1 MFDVPRVRGLYAS
14 LSDGWTYLN
23 AQDFPQVPERVSS
36 AVARS
41 FRVASL
47 LEPLES
53 ATGSH
58 SRAQRPGRRIGESF
72 GDSARIAIADL
83 TGARPENVVL
93 GASRAALLDN
103 LAHALYRRLR
113 LGQEVVLSRVDDPA
127 NVAPWKTAADLYG
140 ARVRWAEPDLSSGV
154 LPAWQFANLVEHE
167 TSVVAVSAANRY
179 VGAVTDVRAIAD
191 CVRAKSRAL
200 LVVDVDS
207 FAPYRVVDVEQMGA
221 DVLALDVASLGGPSV
236 GALVFKDDAT
246 RQAIFRSGH
255 GVGVGGVSEGL
266 LGGVSEAVDHLAR
279 LDDSARGTR
288 RSRLKTGLPQA
299 AEHLKT
305 LAAHLVEGLQSLGTV
320 HVIGVDGDGDVLE
333 EFASVDRIPRVSFL
347 VDGVPAG
354 VVVQRLLA
362 NGVVA
367 GVVAPGQSQLLERMG
382 VFEEHAPQSQHAQ
395 RTEQAANARRG
406 RHGRNADANPA
417 TSAGSS
423 ALHTAN
429 ATGTASTS
437 LGSSLDQAGAVA
449 VGFAPHNTIHDVD
462 QLVRVVASVR

>member
-47 LEPLES
+47 LEPPES

-93 GASRAALLDN
+93 GASRAALLDD

-113 LGQEVVLSRVDDPA
+113 LGQEVVLSRIDDPA
-127 NVAPWKTAADLYG
+127 NVSPWKHAADLYG

-154 LPAWQFANLVEHE
+154 LPAWQYTNLVEPE
-167 TSVVAVSAANRY
+167 TTVVAVSAANRY

-207 FAPYRVVDVEQMGA
+207 FAPYRVVDVEEMGA

-246 RQAIFRSGH
+246 RREVFHSAH
-255 GVGVGGVSEGL
+255 GVGGVSEGL
-266 LGGVSEAVDHLAR
+266 LGGVAEAVDHLAR

-288 RSRLKTGLPQA
+288 RTRLKKGLPRA
-299 AEHLKT
+299 AEHLNT
-305 LAAHLVEGLQSLGTV
+305 LATHLVEGLQSLGTV
-320 HVIGVDGDGDVLE
+320 HVIGVDGDGPVLE
-333 EFASVDRIPRVSFL
+333 EFAAVDRIPRVSFL

-382 VFEEHAPQSQHAQ
+382 VFEELPAAPG
-395 RTEQAANARRG
+395 ANSRG
-406 RHGRNADANPA
+406 RHGRKAADAA
-417 TSAGSS
+417 SAQSSPQGPERDS
-423 ALHTAN
+423 AL
-429 ATGTASTS
+429 
-437 LGSSLDQAGAVA
+437 GSALDQAGAVS
-449 VGFAPHNTIHDVD
+449 VGFAPHNTVHDVD

>member
-47 LEPLES
+47 LEPPES

-93 GASRAALLDN
+93 GASRAALLDD

-113 LGQEVVLSRVDDPA
+113 LGQEVVLSRIDDPA
-127 NVAPWKTAADLYG
+127 NVSPWKHAADLYG

-154 LPAWQFANLVEHE
+154 LPAWQYTNLVESE
-167 TSVVAVSAANRY
+167 TTVVAVSAANRY

-246 RQAIFRSGH
+246 RREVFHSAH
-255 GVGVGGVSEGL
+255 GVGGVSEGL
-266 LGGVSEAVDHLAR
+266 LGGVAEAVDHLAR

-288 RSRLKTGLPQA
+288 RTRLKKGLPRA
-299 AEHLKT
+299 AEHLNT
-305 LAAHLVEGLQSLGTV
+305 LATHLVEGLQSLGTV
-320 HVIGVDGDGDVLE
+320 HAIGVDGDGDALE
-333 EFASVDRIPRVSFL
+333 EFASVDRVPRVSFM

-354 VVVQRLLA
+354 VVAQRLLA

-382 VFEEHAPQSQHAQ
+382 VFEELPAAPG
-395 RTEQAANARRG
+395 ANSRG
-406 RHGRNADANPA
+406 RHGRKAADAA
-417 TSAGSS
+417 SAQSSPQSSPQGSAAALGS
-423 ALHTAN
+423 AL
-429 ATGTASTS
+429 
-437 LGSSLDQAGAVA
+437 GSALEQAGAVS
-449 VGFAPHNTIHDVD
+449 VGFAPHNTAHDVD

>member
-47 LEPLES
+47 LEPPES

-93 GASRAALLDN
+93 GASRAALLDD

-113 LGQEVVLSRVDDPA
+113 LGQEVVLSRIDDPA
-127 NVAPWKTAADLYG
+127 NVSPWKHAADLYG

-154 LPAWQFANLVEHE
+154 LPAWQYTNLVESE
-167 TSVVAVSAANRY
+167 TTVVAVSAANRY

-246 RQAIFRSGH
+246 RREVFHSAH
-255 GVGVGGVSEGL
+255 GVGGVSEGL
-266 LGGVSEAVDHLAR
+266 LGGVAEAVDHLAR

-288 RSRLKTGLPQA
+288 RSRLKKGLPRA
-299 AEHLKT
+299 AEHLNT
-305 LAAHLVEGLQSLGTV
+305 LATHLVEGLQSLGTV
-320 HVIGVDGDGDVLE
+320 HVIGVDGDGDALE
-333 EFASVDRIPRVSFL
+333 EFASVDRIPRVSFM

-382 VFEEHAPQSQHAQ
+382 VFEELPAAPGGNS
-395 RTEQAANARRG
+395 RG
-406 RHGRNADANPA
+406 RHGRKAADAA
-417 TSAGSS
+417 SAQSSPQGSPQGS
-423 ALHTAN
+423 AA
-429 ATGTASTS
+429 A
-437 LGSSLDQAGAVA
+437 LGSALDQAGAVA
-449 VGFAPHNTIHDVD
+449 VGFAPHNTVHDVD

>member
-47 LEPLES
+47 LEPPES

-93 GASRAALLDN
+93 GASRAALLDD

-113 LGQEVVLSRVDDPA
+113 LGQEVVLSRIDDPA
-127 NVAPWKTAADLYG
+127 NVSPWKHAADLYG

-154 LPAWQFANLVEHE
+154 LPAWQYTNLVEPE
-167 TSVVAVSAANRY
+167 TTVVAVSAANRY

-246 RQAIFRSGH
+246 RREVFHSAH

-266 LGGVSEAVDHLAR
+266 LGGVAEAVDHLAR

-288 RSRLKTGLPQA
+288 RTRLKKGLPRA
-299 AEHLKT
+299 AEHLNT
-305 LAAHLVEGLQSLGTV
+305 LATHLVEGLQSLGTV
-320 HVIGVDGDGDVLE
+320 HAIGVDGDGDALE
-333 EFASVDRIPRVSFL
+333 EFASVDRVPRVSFM

-354 VVVQRLLA
+354 VVAQRLLA

-382 VFEEHAPQSQHAQ
+382 VFEELPAAPG
-395 RTEQAANARRG
+395 ANSRG
-406 RHGRNADANPA
+406 RHGRKAADAASAQSSPQGPA
-417 TSAGSS
+417 AALGSELGS
-423 ALHTAN
+423 AL
-429 ATGTASTS
+429 
-437 LGSSLDQAGAVA
+437 GSALDQAGAVS
-449 VGFAPHNTIHDVD
+449 VGFAPHNTVHDVD

>member
-47 LEPLES
+47 LEPPES

-93 GASRAALLDN
+93 GASRAALLDD

-113 LGQEVVLSRVDDPA
+113 LGQEVVLSRIDDPA
-127 NVAPWKTAADLYG
+127 NVSPWKHAADLYG

-154 LPAWQFANLVEHE
+154 LPAWQFTNLVEPE
-167 TSVVAVSAANRY
+167 TTVVAVSAANRY

-246 RQAIFRSGH
+246 RREVFHSAH

-266 LGGVSEAVDHLAR
+266 LGGVAEAVDHLAR

-288 RSRLKTGLPQA
+288 RTRLKKGLPRA
-299 AEHLKT
+299 AEHLNT
-305 LAAHLVEGLQSLGTV
+305 LATHLVEGLQSLGTV
-320 HVIGVDGDGDVLE
+320 HVIGVDGDGDALE
-333 EFASVDRIPRVSFL
+333 EFAAVNRVPRVSFM

-354 VVVQRLLA
+354 VVAQRLLA

-367 GVVAPGQSQLLERMG
+367 GAVAPGQSQLLERMG
-382 VFEEHAPQSQHAQ
+382 VFEELPAAPG
-395 RTEQAANARRG
+395 ANSRG
-406 RHGRNADANPA
+406 RHGRKAADAASAQSSPQGSA
-417 TSAGSS
+417 TELGS
-423 ALHTAN
+423 ALE
-429 ATGTASTS
+429 
-437 LGSSLDQAGAVA
+437 QAGAVA
-449 VGFAPHNTIHDVD
+449 VGFAPHNTVHDVD

>member
-47 LEPLES
+47 LEPPES

-58 SRAQRPGRRIGESF
+58 SRAQRLGRRIGESF
-72 GDSARIAIADL
+72 GDSARTAIADL

-93 GASRAALLDN
+93 GASREALLDD

-113 LGQEVVLSRVDDPA
+113 LGQEVVLSRIDDPA
-127 NVAPWKTAADLYG
+127 NVTPWKHAADLYG

-154 LPAWQFANLVEHE
+154 LPAWQFANLVEPE
-167 TSVVAVSAANRY
+167 TTVVAVSAANRY

-221 DVLALDVASLGGPSV
+221 DVLALDVASLGGPGV

-246 RQAIFRSGH
+246 RRAVFRSEH

-266 LGGVSEAVDHLAR
+266 LGGVAEAVDHLAR

-288 RSRLKTGLPQA
+288 RTRLKTGLPHA
-299 AEHLKT
+299 ADHLNS
-305 LAAHLVEGLQSLGTV
+305 LATRLVEGLQTLGTV
-320 HVIGVDGDGDVLE
+320 HVIGVDGDGPVLE
-333 EFASVDRIPRVSFL
+333 EFASVDRVPRVSFL

-382 VFEEHAPQSQHAQ
+382 VFEEQPAAPG
-395 RTEQAANARRG
+395 ANSRG
-406 RHGRNADANPA
+406 RHVRKGADSGADSDTASAADAA
-417 TSAGSS
+417 SA
-423 ALHTAN
+423 
-429 ATGTASTS
+429 
-437 LGSSLDQAGAVA
+437 LGSSLDQAGAVS
-449 VGFAPHNTIHDVD
+449 VGFAPHNTVHDVD

>member
-47 LEPLES
+47 LEPPES

-93 GASRAALLDN
+93 GASRAALLDD

-113 LGQEVVLSRVDDPA
+113 LGQEVVLSRIDDPA
-127 NVAPWKTAADLYG
+127 NVAPWKHAADLYG

-154 LPAWQFANLVEHE
+154 LPAWQFTNLVEPE
-167 TSVVAVSAANRY
+167 TTVVAVSAANRY

-246 RQAIFRSGH
+246 RREVFHSAH
-255 GVGVGGVSEGL
+255 GVGVGGASEGL
-266 LGGVSEAVDHLAR
+266 LGGVAEAVDHLAR

-288 RSRLKTGLPQA
+288 RSRLKKGLPRA
-299 AEHLKT
+299 AEHLNT
-305 LAAHLVEGLQSLGTV
+305 LATHLVEGLQSLGTV
-320 HVIGVDGDGDVLE
+320 HVIGVDGDGDALE
-333 EFASVDRIPRVSFL
+333 EFASVDRIPRVSFM

-367 GVVAPGQSQLLERMG
+367 GAVAPGQSQLLERMG
-382 VFEEHAPQSQHAQ
+382 VFEELPAAPG
-395 RTEQAANARRG
+395 ANSRG
-406 RHGRNADANPA
+406 RHGRKAADAASAQSSPQGSA
-417 TSAGSS
+417 TELGSAPGS
-423 ALHTAN
+423 ALE
-429 ATGTASTS
+429 
-437 LGSSLDQAGAVA
+437 QAGAVS
-449 VGFAPHNTIHDVD
+449 VGFAPHNTAHDVD

>member
-47 LEPLES
+47 LEPPES

-58 SRAQRPGRRIGESF
+58 SRAQRLGRRIGESF
-72 GDSARIAIADL
+72 GDSARTAIADL
-83 TGARPENVVL
+83 TGARPEKVVL
-93 GASRAALLDN
+93 GASREALLDD

-113 LGQEVVLSRVDDPA
+113 LGQEVVLSRIDDPA
-127 NVAPWKTAADLYG
+127 NVTPWKHAADLYG

-154 LPAWQFANLVEHE
+154 LPAWQFANLVEPE
-167 TSVVAVSAANRY
+167 TTVVAVSAANRY

-221 DVLALDVASLGGPSV
+221 DVLALDVASLGGPNV
-236 GALVFKDDAT
+236 GALVFKDDDT
-246 RQAIFRSGH
+246 RRAVFRSGH

-266 LGGVSEAVDHLAR
+266 LGGVAEAVDHLAR

-288 RSRLKTGLPQA
+288 RNRLKTGLPHA
-299 AEHLKT
+299 ADYLNS
-305 LAAHLVEGLQSLGTV
+305 LATHLVEGLQSLGTV
-320 HVIGVDGDGDVLE
+320 HVIGVDGEGHVLE
-333 EFASVDRIPRVSFL
+333 EFAAVDRIPRVSFL

-382 VFEEHAPQSQHAQ
+382 VFEEQPGAPG
-395 RTEQAANARRG
+395 ANSRG
-406 RHGRNADANPA
+406 RHVRRGAD
-417 TSAGSS
+417 S
-423 ALHTAN
+423 
-429 ATGTASTS
+429 GTASAADAAS
-437 LGSSLDQAGAVA
+437 ALGSALDQAGAVS
-449 VGFAPHNTIHDVD
+449 VGFAPHNTVHDVD

>member
-47 LEPLES
+47 LEPPES

-58 SRAQRPGRRIGESF
+58 SRAQRLGRRIGESF
-72 GDSARIAIADL
+72 GDSARTAIADL

-93 GASRAALLDN
+93 GASREALLDD

-113 LGQEVVLSRVDDPA
+113 LGQEVVLSRIDDPA
-127 NVAPWKTAADLYG
+127 NVTPWKHAADLYG

-154 LPAWQFANLVEHE
+154 LPAWQFTNLVEPE
-167 TSVVAVSAANRY
+167 TTVVAVSAANRY

-221 DVLALDVASLGGPSV
+221 DVLALDVASLGGPSI

-246 RQAIFRSGH
+246 RRAVFRSEH

-266 LGGVSEAVDHLAR
+266 LGGVAEAVDHLAR

-288 RSRLKTGLPQA
+288 RTRLKTGLPHA
-299 AEHLKT
+299 ADYLNS
-305 LAAHLVEGLQSLGTV
+305 LATHLVEGLQTLGTV
-320 HVIGVDGDGDVLE
+320 HVIGVDGDGHVLE
-333 EFASVDRIPRVSFL
+333 EFASVDRVPRVSFL

-382 VFEEHAPQSQHAQ
+382 VFEEQSAAGPAAPG
-395 RTEQAANARRG
+395 ANSRG
-406 RHGRNADANPA
+406 RHVRKGADSGANSDTASAADAA
-417 TSAGSS
+417 SA
-423 ALHTAN
+423 
-429 ATGTASTS
+429 
-437 LGSSLDQAGAVA
+437 LGSSLDQAGAVS
-449 VGFAPHNTIHDVD
+449 VGFAPHNTVHDVD

>member
-47 LEPLES
+47 LEPPES

-93 GASRAALLDN
+93 GASRAALLDD

-113 LGQEVVLSRVDDPA
+113 LGQEVVLSRIDDPA
-127 NVAPWKTAADLYG
+127 NVSPWKHAADLYG

-154 LPAWQFANLVEHE
+154 LPAWQFTNLVEPE
-167 TSVVAVSAANRY
+167 TTVVAVSAANRY

-246 RQAIFRSGH
+246 RREVFHSAH
-255 GVGVGGVSEGL
+255 GVGVGGASEGL
-266 LGGVSEAVDHLAR
+266 LGGVAEAVDHLAR

-288 RSRLKTGLPQA
+288 RTRLKKGLPRA
-299 AEHLKT
+299 AEHLNT
-305 LAAHLVEGLQSLGTV
+305 LATHLVEGLQSLGTV
-320 HVIGVDGDGDVLE
+320 HVIGVDGDGDALE
-333 EFASVDRIPRVSFL
+333 EFASVDRVPRVSFM

-354 VVVQRLLA
+354 VVAQRLLA

-382 VFEEHAPQSQHAQ
+382 VFEELPAAPGGNS
-395 RTEQAANARRG
+395 RG
-406 RHGRNADANPA
+406 RHGRKAADAASAQSSPQGPA
-417 TSAGSS
+417 A
-423 ALHTAN
+423 A
-429 ATGTASTS
+429 
-437 LGSSLDQAGAVA
+437 LGSELGSELDQAGAVS
-449 VGFAPHNTIHDVD
+449 VGFAPHNTVHDVD

>member
-47 LEPLES
+47 LEPPES

-93 GASRAALLDN
+93 GASRAALLDD

-113 LGQEVVLSRVDDPA
+113 LGQEVVLSRIDDPA
-127 NVAPWKTAADLYG
+127 NVSPWKHAADLYG

-154 LPAWQFANLVEHE
+154 LPAWQFTNLVEPE
-167 TSVVAVSAANRY
+167 TTVVAVSAANRY

-236 GALVFKDDAT
+236 GALVFKDDVT
-246 RQAIFRSGH
+246 RREVFHSAH
-255 GVGVGGVSEGL
+255 GVGVGGASEGL
-266 LGGVSEAVDHLAR
+266 LGGVAEAVDHLAR

-288 RSRLKTGLPQA
+288 RSRLKKGLPRA
-299 AEHLKT
+299 AEHLNT
-305 LAAHLVEGLQSLGTV
+305 LATHLVEGLQSLGTV
-320 HVIGVDGDGDVLE
+320 HVIGVDGDGDALE
-333 EFASVDRIPRVSFL
+333 EFASVDRVPRVSFM

-367 GVVAPGQSQLLERMG
+367 GAVAPGQSQLLERMG
-382 VFEEHAPQSQHAQ
+382 VFEELPAAPG
-395 RTEQAANARRG
+395 ANSRG
-406 RHGRNADANPA
+406 RHGRKAADAASAQSSPQGSA
-417 TSAGSS
+417 TE
-423 ALHTAN
+423 
-429 ATGTASTS
+429 
-437 LGSSLDQAGAVA
+437 LGSALDQAGAVA
-449 VGFAPHNTIHDVD
+449 VGFAPHNTAHDVD

>member
-14 LSDGWTYLN
+14 LADGWTYLN

-47 LEPLES
+47 LEPPES

-58 SRAQRPGRRIGESF
+58 SRAQRLGRRIGESF

-93 GASRAALLDN
+93 GASRAALFDD

-113 LGQEVVLSRVDDPA
+113 LGQQVVLSRVDDPA
-127 NVAPWKTAADLYG
+127 NLAPWKHAADLYG

-154 LPAWQFANLVEHE
+154 LPAWQFTNLVEPE

-207 FAPYRVVDVEQMGA
+207 FAPYRLVDVEQMGA
-221 DVLALDVASLGGPSV
+221 DVLALDVASLGGPNV
-236 GALVFKDDAT
+236 GALVFKEDAT
-246 RQAIFRSGH
+246 RRAVFRSEH
-255 GVGVGGVSEGL
+255 GVGVGGVAEGL
-266 LGGVSEAVDHLAR
+266 LGGVAEAVDHLAR

-288 RSRLKTGLPQA
+288 RSRLKAGLPRA
-299 AEHLKT
+299 AEHLNM
-305 LAAHLVEGLQSLGTV
+305 LASHLVEGLQSLGTV
-320 HVIGVDGDGDVLE
+320 HVLGVDGDGDVLE
-333 EFASVDRIPRVSFL
+333 EFSAVDRVPRVSFL

-382 VFEEHAPQSQHAQ
+382 VFEEHP
-395 RTEQAANARRG
+395 AA
-406 RHGRNADANPA
+406 
-417 TSAGSS
+417 SS
-423 ALHTAN
+423 D
-429 ATGTASTS
+429 SP
-437 LGSSLDQAGAVA
+437 LDQAGAVA
-449 VGFAPHNTIHDVD
+449 VGFAPHNTVHDVE
-462 QLVRVVASVR
+462 QLVRVVASVK

>member
-23 AQDFPQVPERVSS
+23 AQDFPQVPELVSS

-47 LEPLES
+47 LEPPES

-93 GASRAALLDN
+93 GASRAALLDD

-113 LGQEVVLSRVDDPA
+113 LGQEVVLSRIDDPA
-127 NVAPWKTAADLYG
+127 NVSPWKHAADLYG

-154 LPAWQFANLVEHE
+154 LPAWQFTNLVEPE
-167 TSVVAVSAANRY
+167 TTVVAVSAANRY

-246 RQAIFRSGH
+246 RREVFHSAH

-266 LGGVSEAVDHLAR
+266 LGGVAEAVDHLAR

-288 RSRLKTGLPQA
+288 RTRLKKGLPRA
-299 AEHLKT
+299 AEHLNT
-305 LAAHLVEGLQSLGTV
+305 LATHLVEGLQSLGTV
-320 HVIGVDGDGDVLE
+320 HVIGVDGDGDALE
-333 EFASVDRIPRVSFL
+333 EFAAVNRVPRVSFM

-354 VVVQRLLA
+354 VVAQRLLA

-367 GVVAPGQSQLLERMG
+367 GAVAPGQSQLLERMG
-382 VFEEHAPQSQHAQ
+382 VFEELPAAPG
-395 RTEQAANARRG
+395 ANSRG
-406 RHGRNADANPA
+406 RHGRKAADAASAQSSPQGSA
-417 TSAGSS
+417 TELGS
-423 ALHTAN
+423 ALE
-429 ATGTASTS
+429 
-437 LGSSLDQAGAVA
+437 QAGAVA
-449 VGFAPHNTIHDVD
+449 VGFAPHNTVHDVD

>member
-1 MFDVPRVRGLYAS
+1 MYAS

-47 LEPLES
+47 LEPPES

-93 GASRAALLDN
+93 GASRAALLDD

-113 LGQEVVLSRVDDPA
+113 LGQEVVLSRIDDPA
-127 NVAPWKTAADLYG
+127 NVTPWKHAADLYG

-154 LPAWQFANLVEHE
+154 LPAWQYTNLVEPE
-167 TSVVAVSAANRY
+167 TTVVAVSAANRY

-207 FAPYRVVDVEQMGA
+207 FAPYRVVDVEEMGA
-221 DVLALDVASLGGPSV
+221 DVLALEVASLGGPSV

-246 RQAIFRSGH
+246 RREVFHSAH
-255 GVGVGGVSEGL
+255 GVGGVSEGL
-266 LGGVSEAVDHLAR
+266 LGGVADAVDHLAR

-288 RSRLKTGLPQA
+288 RTRLKKGLPRA
-299 AEHLKT
+299 AEHLNT
-305 LAAHLVEGLQSLGTV
+305 LATHLVEGLQSLGTV
-320 HVIGVDGDGDVLE
+320 HVIGVDGDGPVLE
-333 EFASVDRIPRVSFL
+333 EFAAVDRIPRVSFL

-382 VFEEHAPQSQHAQ
+382 VFEELPAAPG
-395 RTEQAANARRG
+395 ANSRG
-406 RHGRNADANPA
+406 RHGRKAADAA
-417 TSAGSS
+417 SAQSSPQSSPQGSAAALGS
-423 ALHTAN
+423 AL
-429 ATGTASTS
+429 
-437 LGSSLDQAGAVA
+437 GSALEQAGAVS
-449 VGFAPHNTIHDVD
+449 VGFAPHNTAHDVD

>member
-47 LEPLES
+47 LEPPES

-93 GASRAALLDN
+93 GASRAALLDD

-113 LGQEVVLSRVDDPA
+113 LGQEVVLSRIDDPA
-127 NVAPWKTAADLYG
+127 NVSPWKHAADLYG

-154 LPAWQFANLVEHE
+154 LPAWQYTNLVESE
-167 TSVVAVSAANRY
+167 TTVVAVSAANRY

-246 RQAIFRSGH
+246 RREVFHSAH
-255 GVGVGGVSEGL
+255 GVGGVSEGL
-266 LGGVSEAVDHLAR
+266 LGGVAEAVDHLAR

-288 RSRLKTGLPQA
+288 RSRLKKGLPRA
-299 AEHLKT
+299 AEHLNT
-305 LAAHLVEGLQSLGTV
+305 LATHLVEGLQSLGTV
-320 HVIGVDGDGDVLE
+320 HVIGVDGDGDALE
-333 EFASVDRIPRVSFL
+333 EFASVDRIPRVSFM

-382 VFEEHAPQSQHAQ
+382 VFEERPAAPG
-395 RTEQAANARRG
+395 ANSRG
-406 RHGRNADANPA
+406 RHGRKAADAA
-417 TSAGSS
+417 SAQSSPQGSPQGS
-423 ALHTAN
+423 AA
-429 ATGTASTS
+429 A
-437 LGSSLDQAGAVA
+437 LGSALDQAGAVA
-449 VGFAPHNTIHDVD
+449 VGFAPHNTVHDVD

>member
-47 LEPLES
+47 LEPPES

-58 SRAQRPGRRIGESF
+58 SRAQRLGRRIGESF

-93 GASRAALLDN
+93 GASRAALFDD

-113 LGQEVVLSRVDDPA
+113 LGQQVVLSRVDDPA
-127 NVAPWKTAADLYG
+127 NLAPWKHAADLYG

-154 LPAWQFANLVEHE
+154 LPAWQFTNLVEPE

-207 FAPYRVVDVEQMGA
+207 FAPYRLVDVEQMGA
-221 DVLALDVASLGGPSV
+221 DVLALDVASLGGPNV
-236 GALVFKDDAT
+236 GALVFKEDAT
-246 RQAIFRSGH
+246 RRAVFRSEH
-255 GVGVGGVSEGL
+255 GVGVGGVAEGL
-266 LGGVSEAVDHLAR
+266 LGGVAEAVDHLAR

-288 RSRLKTGLPQA
+288 RSRLKAGLPRA
-299 AEHLKT
+299 AEHLNM
-305 LAAHLVEGLQSLGTV
+305 LASHLVEGLQSLGTV
-320 HVIGVDGDGDVLE
+320 HVLGVDGDGDVLE
-333 EFASVDRIPRVSFL
+333 EFSAVDRVPRVSFL

-382 VFEEHAPQSQHAQ
+382 VFEEHP
-395 RTEQAANARRG
+395 AA
-406 RHGRNADANPA
+406 
-417 TSAGSS
+417 SS
-423 ALHTAN
+423 D
-429 ATGTASTS
+429 SP
-437 LGSSLDQAGAVA
+437 LDQAGAVA
-449 VGFAPHNTIHDVD
+449 VGFAPHNTVHDVE
-462 QLVRVVASVR
+462 QLVRVVASVK

>member
-23 AQDFPQVPERVSS
+23 AQDFPQVPERVTS

-47 LEPLES
+47 LEPPES

-58 SRAQRPGRRIGESF
+58 SRAQRLGRRIGESF
-72 GDSARIAIADL
+72 GDSARTAIADL

-93 GASRAALLDN
+93 GASREALLDD

-113 LGQEVVLSRVDDPA
+113 LGQEVVLSRIDDPA
-127 NVAPWKTAADLYG
+127 NVTPWKHAADLYG

-154 LPAWQFANLVEHE
+154 LPAWQFTNLVEPE
-167 TSVVAVSAANRY
+167 TTVVAVSAANRY

-207 FAPYRVVDVEQMGA
+207 FVPYRVVDVEQMGA
-221 DVLALDVASLGGPSV
+221 DVLALDVASLGGPNV

-246 RQAIFRSGH
+246 RQAVFRSGH
-255 GVGVGGVSEGL
+255 GMGVGGVSEGL
-266 LGGVSEAVDHLAR
+266 LGGVAEAVDHLAR

-288 RSRLKTGLPQA
+288 RTRLKTGLPHA
-299 AEHLKT
+299 ADYLNS
-305 LAAHLVEGLQSLGTV
+305 LATRLVEGLQSLGTV
-320 HVIGVDGDGDVLE
+320 HVIGVDGDGPVLE
-333 EFASVDRIPRVSFL
+333 EFAAVDRVPRVSFL

-382 VFEEHAPQSQHAQ
+382 VFEE
-395 RTEQAANARRG
+395 QAGANSRG
-406 RHGRNADANPA
+406 RHVRKG
-417 TSAGSS
+417 AGSGADSDSASAAAAGSAQGS
-423 ALHTAN
+423 AL
-429 ATGTASTS
+429 
-437 LGSSLDQAGAVA
+437 GSALDQAGAVS
-449 VGFAPHNTIHDVD
+449 VGFAPHNTVHDVD

>member
-1 MFDVPRVRGLYAS
+1 MYAS

-47 LEPLES
+47 LEPPES

-93 GASRAALLDN
+93 GASRAALLDD

-113 LGQEVVLSRVDDPA
+113 LGQEVVLSRIDDPA
-127 NVAPWKTAADLYG
+127 NVSPWKHAADLYG

-154 LPAWQFANLVEHE
+154 LPAWQYTNLVESE
-167 TSVVAVSAANRY
+167 TTVVAVSAANRY

-246 RQAIFRSGH
+246 RREVFHSAH
-255 GVGVGGVSEGL
+255 GVGGVSEGL
-266 LGGVSEAVDHLAR
+266 LGGVAEAVDHLAR

-288 RSRLKTGLPQA
+288 RTRLKKGLPRA
-299 AEHLKT
+299 AEHLNT
-305 LAAHLVEGLQSLGTV
+305 LATHLVEGLQSLGTV
-320 HVIGVDGDGDVLE
+320 HAIGVDGDGDALE
-333 EFASVDRIPRVSFL
+333 EFASVDRVPRVSFM

-354 VVVQRLLA
+354 VVAQRLLA

-382 VFEEHAPQSQHAQ
+382 VFEELPAAPG
-395 RTEQAANARRG
+395 ANSRG
-406 RHGRNADANPA
+406 RHGRKAADAA
-417 TSAGSS
+417 SAQSSPQSSPQGSAAALGS
-423 ALHTAN
+423 AL
-429 ATGTASTS
+429 
-437 LGSSLDQAGAVA
+437 GSALEQAGAVS
-449 VGFAPHNTIHDVD
+449 VGFAPHNTAHDVD

>member
-47 LEPLES
+47 LEPPES

-58 SRAQRPGRRIGESF
+58 SRAQRLGRRIGESF
-72 GDSARIAIADL
+72 GDSARTAIADL

-93 GASRAALLDN
+93 GASREALLDD

-113 LGQEVVLSRVDDPA
+113 LGQEVVLSRIDDPA
-127 NVAPWKTAADLYG
+127 NVTPWKHAADLYG

-154 LPAWQFANLVEHE
+154 LPAWQFANLVEPE
-167 TSVVAVSAANRY
+167 TTVVAVSAANRY

-221 DVLALDVASLGGPSV
+221 DVLALDVASLGGPSI

-246 RQAIFRSGH
+246 RRAVFRSEH
-255 GVGVGGVSEGL
+255 GVGVDGVSEGL
-266 LGGVSEAVDHLAR
+266 LGGVAEAVDHLAR

-288 RSRLKTGLPQA
+288 RTRLKTGLPHA
-299 AEHLKT
+299 ADYLNS
-305 LAAHLVEGLQSLGTV
+305 LATHLVEGLQTLGTV
-320 HVIGVDGDGDVLE
+320 HVIGVDGDGPVLE
-333 EFASVDRIPRVSFL
+333 EFASVDRVPRVSFL

-382 VFEEHAPQSQHAQ
+382 VFEEQLAAPG
-395 RTEQAANARRG
+395 ANSRG
-406 RHGRNADANPA
+406 RHVRKGANSDTSSTADAA
-417 TSAGSS
+417 S
-423 ALHTAN
+423 AL
-429 ATGTASTS
+429 
-437 LGSSLDQAGAVA
+437 GSALDQAGAVS
-449 VGFAPHNTIHDVD
+449 VGFAPHNTVHDVD

>member
-23 AQDFPQVPERVSS
+23 AQDFPQVPERVTS

-47 LEPLES
+47 LEPPES

-58 SRAQRPGRRIGESF
+58 SRAQRLGRRIGESF
-72 GDSARIAIADL
+72 GDSARTAIADL

-93 GASRAALLDN
+93 GASREALLDD

-113 LGQEVVLSRVDDPA
+113 LGQEVVLSRIDDPA
-127 NVAPWKTAADLYG
+127 NVTPWKHAADLYG

-154 LPAWQFANLVEHE
+154 LPAWQFTNLVEPE
-167 TSVVAVSAANRY
+167 TTVVAVSAANRY

-221 DVLALDVASLGGPSV
+221 DVLALDVASLGGPNV

-246 RQAIFRSGH
+246 RQTVFSSGH

-266 LGGVSEAVDHLAR
+266 LGGVAEAVDHLAR

-288 RSRLKTGLPQA
+288 RNRLKTGLPHA
-299 AEHLKT
+299 ADYLNS
-305 LAAHLVEGLQSLGTV
+305 LATHLVEGLQSLGTV
-320 HVIGVDGDGDVLE
+320 HVIGVDGEGHVLE
-333 EFASVDRIPRVSFL
+333 DFAAVDRIPRVSFL

-382 VFEEHAPQSQHAQ
+382 VFEEQPG
-395 RTEQAANARRG
+395 ANSRG
-406 RHGRNADANPA
+406 RHVRKGADSGADSDTA
-417 TSAGSS
+417 SAAAAGSAQGS
-423 ALHTAN
+423 AL
-429 ATGTASTS
+429 
-437 LGSSLDQAGAVA
+437 GSALDQAGAVS
-449 VGFAPHNTIHDVD
+449 VGFAPHNTVHDVD

>member
-47 LEPLES
+47 LEPPES

-58 SRAQRPGRRIGESF
+58 SRAQRLGRRIGESF

-93 GASRAALLDN
+93 GASRAALFDD

-113 LGQEVVLSRVDDPA
+113 LGQQVVLSRVDDPA
-127 NVAPWKTAADLYG
+127 NLAPWKHAADLYG

-154 LPAWQFANLVEHE
+154 LPAWQFTNLVEPE

-207 FAPYRVVDVEQMGA
+207 FAPYRLVDVEQMGA
-221 DVLALDVASLGGPSV
+221 DVLALDVASLGGPNV
-236 GALVFKDDAT
+236 GALVFKEDAP
-246 RQAIFRSGH
+246 RRAVFRSEH
-255 GVGVGGVSEGL
+255 GVGVGGVAEGL
-266 LGGVSEAVDHLAR
+266 LGGVAEAVDHLAR

-288 RSRLKTGLPQA
+288 RSRLKAGLPRA
-299 AEHLKT
+299 AEHLNM
-305 LAAHLVEGLQSLGTV
+305 LASHLVEGLQSLGTV
-320 HVIGVDGDGDVLE
+320 HVLGVDGDGDVLE
-333 EFASVDRIPRVSFL
+333 EFSAVDRVPRVSFL

-382 VFEEHAPQSQHAQ
+382 VFEEHP
-395 RTEQAANARRG
+395 AA
-406 RHGRNADANPA
+406 
-417 TSAGSS
+417 SS
-423 ALHTAN
+423 D
-429 ATGTASTS
+429 SP
-437 LGSSLDQAGAVA
+437 LDQAGAVA
-449 VGFAPHNTIHDVD
+449 VGFAPHNTVHDVE
-462 QLVRVVASVR
+462 QLVRVVASVK

>member
-23 AQDFPQVPERVSS
+23 AQDFPQVPERVTS

-47 LEPLES
+47 LEPPES

-58 SRAQRPGRRIGESF
+58 SRAQRLGRRIGESF
-72 GDSARIAIADL
+72 GDSARTAIADL

-93 GASRAALLDN
+93 GASREALLDD

-113 LGQEVVLSRVDDPA
+113 LGQEVVLSRIDDPA
-127 NVAPWKTAADLYG
+127 NVTPWKHAADLYG

-154 LPAWQFANLVEHE
+154 LPAWQFTNLVEPE
-167 TSVVAVSAANRY
+167 TTVVAVSAANRY
-179 VGAVTDVRAIAD
+179 VGTVTDVRAIAD

-221 DVLALDVASLGGPSV
+221 DVLALDVASLGGPNV

-246 RQAIFRSGH
+246 RQTVFSSGH
-255 GVGVGGVSEGL
+255 SVGVGGVSEGL
-266 LGGVSEAVDHLAR
+266 LGGVAEAVDHLAR

-288 RSRLKTGLPQA
+288 RNRLKTGLPHA
-299 AEHLKT
+299 ADYLNS
-305 LAAHLVEGLQSLGTV
+305 LATHLVEGLQSLGTV
-320 HVIGVDGDGDVLE
+320 HVIGVDGEGHVLE
-333 EFASVDRIPRVSFL
+333 EFAAVDRIPRVSFL

-382 VFEEHAPQSQHAQ
+382 VFEEQPG
-395 RTEQAANARRG
+395 ANSRG
-406 RHGRNADANPA
+406 RHVRKGGDATPA
-417 TSAGSS
+417 SAAAAGSAQGS
-423 ALHTAN
+423 V
-429 ATGTASTS
+429 
-437 LGSSLDQAGAVA
+437 LGSALDQAGAVS
-449 VGFAPHNTIHDVD
+449 VGFAPHNTVHDVD

>member
-47 LEPLES
+47 LEPPES

-93 GASRAALLDN
+93 GASRAALLDD

-113 LGQEVVLSRVDDPA
+113 LGQEVVLSRIDDPA
-127 NVAPWKTAADLYG
+127 NVSPWKHAADLYG

-154 LPAWQFANLVEHE
+154 LPAWQYTNLVEPE
-167 TSVVAVSAANRY
+167 TTVVAVSAANRY

-246 RQAIFRSGH
+246 RREVFHSAH
-255 GVGVGGVSEGL
+255 GVAVGGVSEGL
-266 LGGVSEAVDHLAR
+266 LGGVAEAVDHLAR

-288 RSRLKTGLPQA
+288 RTRLKKGLPRA
-299 AEHLKT
+299 AEHLNT
-305 LAAHLVEGLQSLGTV
+305 LATHLVEGLQSLGTV
-320 HVIGVDGDGDVLE
+320 HVIGVDGDGPVLE
-333 EFASVDRIPRVSFL
+333 EFAAVDRIPRVSFL

-382 VFEEHAPQSQHAQ
+382 VFEELPATAARR
-395 RTEQAANARRG
+395 RTLPRHRVLRRG
-406 RHGRNADANPA
+406 RNGTRRWGRN
-417 TSAGSS
+417 
-423 ALHTAN
+423 
-429 ATGTASTS
+429 
-437 LGSSLDQAGAVA
+437 
-449 VGFAPHNTIHDVD
+449 
-462 QLVRVVASVR
+462 

>member
-47 LEPLES
+47 LEPPES

-93 GASRAALLDN
+93 GASRAALLDD

-113 LGQEVVLSRVDDPA
+113 LGQEVVLSRIDDPA
-127 NVAPWKTAADLYG
+127 NVTPWKHAADLYG

-154 LPAWQFANLVEHE
+154 LPAWQYTNLVEPE
-167 TSVVAVSAANRY
+167 TTVVAVSAANRY

-207 FAPYRVVDVEQMGA
+207 FAPYRVVDVEEMGA
-221 DVLALDVASLGGPSV
+221 DVLALEVASLGGPSV

-246 RQAIFRSGH
+246 RREVFHSAH
-255 GVGVGGVSEGL
+255 GVGGVSEGL
-266 LGGVSEAVDHLAR
+266 LGGVADAVDHLAR

-288 RSRLKTGLPQA
+288 RTRLKKGLPRA
-299 AEHLKT
+299 AEHLNT
-305 LAAHLVEGLQSLGTV
+305 LATHLVEGLQSLGTV
-320 HVIGVDGDGDVLE
+320 HVIGVDGDGPVLE
-333 EFASVDRIPRVSFL
+333 EFAAVDRIPRVSFL

-382 VFEEHAPQSQHAQ
+382 VFEELPAAPG
-395 RTEQAANARRG
+395 ANSRG
-406 RHGRNADANPA
+406 RHGRKAADAA
-417 TSAGSS
+417 SAQSSPQSSPQGSAAALGS
-423 ALHTAN
+423 AL
-429 ATGTASTS
+429 
-437 LGSSLDQAGAVA
+437 GSALEQAGAVS
-449 VGFAPHNTIHDVD
+449 VGFAPHNTAHDVD

>member
-47 LEPLES
+47 LEPPES
-53 ATGSH
+53 TTGSH
-58 SRAQRPGRRIGESF
+58 SRAQRLGRRIGESF
-72 GDSARIAIADL
+72 GDSARTAIADL

-93 GASRAALLDN
+93 GASREALLDD

-113 LGQEVVLSRVDDPA
+113 LGQEVVLSRIDDPA
-127 NVAPWKTAADLYG
+127 NVAPWKHAADLYG

-154 LPAWQFANLVEHE
+154 LPAWQFTNLVEPE
-167 TSVVAVSAANRY
+167 TTVVAVSAANRY

-221 DVLALDVASLGGPSV
+221 DVLALDVASLGGPNV

-246 RQAIFRSGH
+246 RQAVFRSGH

-266 LGGVSEAVDHLAR
+266 LGGVAEAVDHLAR

-288 RSRLKTGLPQA
+288 RTRLKTGLPHA
-299 AEHLKT
+299 ADYLNS
-305 LAAHLVEGLQSLGTV
+305 LATHLVEGLQSLGTV
-320 HVIGVDGDGDVLE
+320 HVIGVDGDGHVLE
-333 EFASVDRIPRVSFL
+333 EFAAVDRVPRVSFL

-382 VFEEHAPQSQHAQ
+382 VFEEQAGAGPAAPG
-395 RTEQAANARRG
+395 ANSRG
-406 RHGRNADANPA
+406 RHVRRGADSDTASAADAA
-417 TSAGSS
+417 S
-423 ALHTAN
+423 AL
-429 ATGTASTS
+429 
-437 LGSSLDQAGAVA
+437 GSALDQAGAVS
-449 VGFAPHNTIHDVD
+449 VGFAPHNTVHDVD

>member
-47 LEPLES
+47 LEPPES

-58 SRAQRPGRRIGESF
+58 SRAQRLGRRIGESF
-72 GDSARIAIADL
+72 GDSARTAIADL

-93 GASRAALLDN
+93 GASREALLDD

-113 LGQEVVLSRVDDPA
+113 LGQEVVLSRIDDPA
-127 NVAPWKTAADLYG
+127 NVTPWKHAADLYG

-154 LPAWQFANLVEHE
+154 LPAWQFANLVEPE
-167 TSVVAVSAANRY
+167 TTVVAVSAANRY

-221 DVLALDVASLGGPSV
+221 DVLALDVASLGGPSI
-236 GALVFKDDAT
+236 GALVFKDDAA
-246 RQAIFRSGH
+246 RRAVFRSEH

-266 LGGVSEAVDHLAR
+266 LGGVAEAVDHLAR

-288 RSRLKTGLPQA
+288 RTRLKTGLPHA
-299 AEHLKT
+299 ADYLNS
-305 LAAHLVEGLQSLGTV
+305 LATHLVEGLQTLGTV
-320 HVIGVDGDGDVLE
+320 HVIGVDGDGPLLE
-333 EFASVDRIPRVSFL
+333 EFASVDRVPRVSFL

-382 VFEEHAPQSQHAQ
+382 VFEEQAGAGSASAPG
-395 RTEQAANARRG
+395 ANSRG
-406 RHGRNADANPA
+406 RHVRKGAD
-417 TSAGSS
+417 S
-423 ALHTAN
+423 
-429 ATGTASTS
+429 GTASAADAAS
-437 LGSSLDQAGAVA
+437 ALGSALDQAGAVS
-449 VGFAPHNTIHDVD
+449 VGFAPHNTVHDVD

>member
-47 LEPLES
+47 LEPPES

-93 GASRAALLDN
+93 GASRAALLDD

-113 LGQEVVLSRVDDPA
+113 LGQEVVLSRIDDPA
-127 NVAPWKTAADLYG
+127 NVSPWKHAADLYG

-154 LPAWQFANLVEHE
+154 LPAWQFTNLVEPE
-167 TSVVAVSAANRY
+167 TTVVAVSAANRY

-246 RQAIFRSGH
+246 RREVFHSAH

-266 LGGVSEAVDHLAR
+266 LGGVAEAVDHLAR

-288 RSRLKTGLPQA
+288 RTRLKKGLPRA
-299 AEHLKT
+299 AEHLNT
-305 LAAHLVEGLQSLGTV
+305 LATHLVEGLQSLGTV

-333 EFASVDRIPRVSFL
+333 EFASVDRVPRVSFM

-382 VFEEHAPQSQHAQ
+382 VFEELPAAPGGNS
-395 RTEQAANARRG
+395 RG
-406 RHGRNADANPA
+406 RHGRKAADAASAQSSPQGPA
-417 TSAGSS
+417 AALGS
-423 ALHTAN
+423 AL
-429 ATGTASTS
+429 GSE
-437 LGSSLDQAGAVA
+437 LGSELDQAGAVS
-449 VGFAPHNTIHDVD
+449 VGFAPHNTVHDVD